1 MFGGTF
7 FLTVVT
13 DYSLG
18 MLVRA
23 LDSDFAV
30 LSENIGLWIPVE
42 IISQEHDDKPEGEE
56 DTGN

>member
-1 MFGGTF
+1 
-7 FLTVVT
+7 
-13 DYSLG
+13 